1 VERTRALV
9 VDDAVEYRELL
20 TELLDGAGFE
30 VRAEA
35 GAKAALA
42 VTERFAPDVV
52 VLDLDLRGAAVA
64 TGIELCG
71 RIRALTDA
79 YVVVVSARA
88 GEEDKL
94 RALAAGAD
102 DYVTK
107 PFSPRELLARI
118 HAMLRRPRR
127 RPAQARRVG
136 RITIDAAA
144 REVTVDGRP
153 LELSPI
159 EFDLLDALA
168 EHPRVALTRRQL
180 LDRVWGPNWFGDAH
194 VVDVHVSS
202 LRRKLGDRDRSLV
215 RTVRGVGYRLDSA

>member
-1 VERTRALV
+1 M
-9 VDDAVEYRELL
+9 DDAVEYRESLTQLL
-20 TELLDGAGFE
+20 AGAGFE

-35 GAKAALA
+35 DAAAALA
-42 VTERFAPDVV
+42 VTEQFAPDVV
-52 VLDLDLRGAAVA
+52 LVDLGPPEAG
-64 TGIELCG
+64 GIELCE

-79 YVVVVSARA
+79 YVVAVSARA
-88 GEEDKL
+88 DEEDKL

-127 RPAQARRVG
+127 RSVEPRRVG
-136 RITIDAAA
+136 RLTIDLAA

-153 LELSPI
+153 VELSPI
-159 EFDLLDALA
+159 EFDLLDALV

-215 RTVRGVGYRLDSA
+215 RTVRGVGYRLESA

>member
-9 VDDAVEYRELL
+9 VDDAVEYRESL
-20 TELLDGAGFE
+20 TELLVGAGFE
-30 VRAEA
+30 VRSEA
-35 GAKAALA
+35 DAGAALA
-42 VTERFAPDVV
+42 AAERFAPVV
-52 VLDLDLRGAAVA
+52 IVLDIGPPEAG
-64 TGIELCG
+64 GIALCE

-88 GEEDKL
+88 DEEDTL

-102 DYVTK
+102 DYMTK
-107 PFSPRELLARI
+107 PFSQRELLARI
-118 HAMLRRPRR
+118 HTMLRRPRR
-127 RPAQARRVG
+127 RSVPARRVG
-136 RITIDAAA
+136 RLTIDAAA

-153 LELSPI
+153 VELSPI

-215 RTVRGVGYRLDSA
+215 RTVRGVGYRLDST

>member
-1 VERTRALV
+1 MRALV
-9 VDDAVEYRELL
+9 VDDAAEYREHLA
-20 TELLDGAGFE
+20 ELLGGAGFK
-30 VRAEA
+30 VRVEADAEA
-35 GAKAALA
+35 ALEA
-42 VTERFAPDVV
+42 TGRFAPDVIL
-52 VLDLDLRGAAVA
+52 LDLGLGGG
-64 TGIELCG
+64 GIELFE

-88 GEEDKL
+88 DEEDKL

-107 PFSPRELLARI
+107 PFSPRELLARV

-127 RPAQARRVG
+127 RLVQQRRVG
-136 RITIDAAA
+136 RVTIDVAA
-144 REVTVDGRP
+144 REVMVDGRP
-153 LELSPI
+153 VELSPI

-168 EHPRVALTRRQL
+168 EHPRVALSRRQL

-215 RTVRGVGYRLDSA
+215 RTVRGVGYRLESA